1 MYARACPRCRGDLFL
16 HSDGFGSYLG
26 CLQCGH
32 TQYREE
38 EDARESSGLFGR
50 LSQSL
55 ADLHSRACP
64 KCSGHMF
71 LERGGKPAFRCTDCD
86 YVLRRIDREGR
97 SIAYEKLLA

>member
-38 EDARESSGLFGR
+38 DAQESPGLFGR

-55 ADLHSRACP
+55 ADLHLRACP
-64 KCSGHMF
+64 KCRGHMF
-71 LERGGKPAFRCTDCD
+71 LERGGKPTFRCTDCD
-86 YVLRRIDREGR
+86 YVLRRIDKEER
-97 SIAYEKLLA
+97 STTYEKLLA